1 MTELH
6 LIRTY
11 HPEGTNGVLK
21 HQGKPVCQTIELPW
35 RNNRRWV
42 SCIPEGR
49 YRLFRRMHFKHGD
62 QLAVAN
68 VPARSSILIHP
79 ANFAV
84 TELQGCIAPVT
95 KCVAPGKGV
104 FSRLALDRIKA
115 ITYPAL
121 EAGEAVWL
129 VIVAEGIL

>member
-1 MTELH
+1 MTEFR

-11 HPEGTNGVLK
+11 HPDGTNGVLK
-21 HQGKPVCQTIELPW
+21 QGGKTICKTIELHW
-35 RNNRRWV
+35 RNNLRWV

-49 YRLFRRMHFKHGD
+49 YRLIRRQHFRHGD

-68 VPARSSILIHP
+68 VPDRSAILIHP

-95 KCVAPGKGV
+95 KCVAPGKGI
-104 FSRLALDRIKA
+104 FSRVALDRIKA
-115 ITYPAL
+115 IAYPAL
-121 EAGEAVWL
+121 EAGEEVWL
-129 VIVAEGIL
+129 VIVAEGIQ